1 MAEKRKFEERKQ
13 KHTKLKQLWEERGM
27 VKFEQKFDTISDSVA
42 TKIKNKIKKLEN
54 EYKIAYEGSIPRVS
68 DGILD
73 KVAERYAE
81 LRIVSTYCTEI
92 AGLDVCRFI
101 IRQYFGNMP
110 IRNSAVFSPTN
121 GVFNLFCPLVVD
133 ILLESGPE
141 LSWDIVE

>member
-1 MAEKRKFEERKQ
+1 MKRREEMVLVRGEGKGSVHFNVNNGIITKKSAELR
-13 KHTKLKQLWEERGM
+13 
-27 VKFEQKFDTISDSVA
+27 I
-42 TKIKNKIKKLEN
+42 
-54 EYKIAYEGSIPRVS
+54 
-68 DGILD
+68 GILD
-73 KVAERYAE
+73 NVAERYAE

-121 GVFNLFCPLVVD
+121 GVFNLFCPLVVVD